1 MRPFLLLALCC
12 AFCTQPADAQLFRR
26 GGFSSCANGQ
36 CANGSCGQSM
46 SSFTLQP
53 STVYS
58 APQLS
63 TPVVTGLAAS
73 VNAQG
78 HIVTPSGKVVT
89 ELYGLPIV
97 AASYMESRMEAATV
111 PIAPLIGAPA
121 GCECNCD
128 CTPAIEELTV
138 KINTLTQEVKN
149 LRQFYQTKPEAPT
162 APAPEQSSLRS
173 EIEAMVARQA
183 ADRAAVMAR
192 IGEESAVVLK

>member
-1 MRPFLLLALCC
+1 MRPFLLLALCF
-12 AFCTQPADAQLFRR
+12 AFCTPEADAQLFRR
-26 GGFSSCANGQ
+26 GGFGAGSSCANGQ
-36 CANGSCGQSM
+36 CGQGM
-46 SSFTLQP
+46 NSFTLQP

-58 APQLS
+58 EAPQS
-63 TPVVTGLAAS
+63 MPVVTAVNSTAI

-149 LRQFYQTKPEAPT
+149 LREFYGKQPEPT
-162 APAPEQSSLRS
+162 SSVPPVDPV
-173 EIEAMVARQA
+173 EASIARLA
-183 ADRAAVMAR
+183 ADRAAVLAR
-192 IGEESAVVLK
+192 LGEEGAMVLK

>member
-1 MRPFLLLALCC
+1 MIRPFLLLALCC
-12 AFCTQPADAQLFRR
+12 AFCTPEADAQLFRR
-26 GGFSSCANGQ
+26 GFSSCANGQ

-63 TPVVTGLAAS
+63 TPVATATAAS

-97 AASYMESRMEAATV
+97 AASYMETRLDSATV

-149 LRQFYQTKPEAPT
+149 LRQFYGKQPEEPT
-162 APAPEQSSLRS
+162 SSVPPADPV
-173 EIEAMVARQA
+173 EANIARLA
-183 ADRAAVMAR
+183 ADRAAVLAR
-192 IGEESAVVLK
+192 LGEEGAMVLK